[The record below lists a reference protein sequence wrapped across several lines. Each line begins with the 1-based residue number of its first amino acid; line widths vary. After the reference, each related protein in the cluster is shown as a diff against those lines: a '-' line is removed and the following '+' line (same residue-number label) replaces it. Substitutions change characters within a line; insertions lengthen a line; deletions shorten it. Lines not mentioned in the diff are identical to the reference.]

1 MECGKKGWTLCQCS
15 SKLLLLV
22 RCKFVTVVRRI
33 GVVIGSVVV
42 FGCIYFVDGV
52 IRVVV
57 GVADFAGFTGVTGLV
72 DSGVSVVGLDD
83 FGLVLLMFDTSTSI
97 SVVK

>member
-1 MECGKKGWTLCQCS
+1 MKQ
-15 SKLLLLV
+15 
-22 RCKFVTVVRRI
+22 CKFVTVVRGV
-33 GVVIGSVVV
+33 GVVIGGDDGVVV
-42 FGCIYFVDGV
+42 GVVGCVCFLNGV
-52 IRVVV
+52 GVVV
-57 GVADFAGFTGVTGLV
+57 GVADFAGFTGVTGMV